1 MALTIFIAE
10 MCCIRKSKVPCVIVF
25 SAIFNLIV
33 VILIIVNACDSYVI
47 SFTFSWLI
55 VNVYWFGS
63 IFINFYGFI
72 FTKNKKLERR
82 FEFDIARVLTIIV
95 SLALFIDIFVQIGP
109 SK

>member
-55 VNVYWFGS
+55 VGIYWFGS
-63 IFINFYGFI
+63 IILNLYGVI
-72 FTKNKKLERR
+72 FMAEHLKERLVYL
-82 FEFDIARVLTIIV
+82 IATVLTVIA
-95 SLALFIDIFVQIGP
+95 SLVLFIYVTLLIGP